1 MKKFKIIILWLV
13 FHFLINGNVLFAQT
27 AMISPENRKT
37 ESLNG
42 QWNAIIDPTNT
53 GEWRKFWEEK
63 KLEKKTDFSEY
74 SFDESLVLNVPADF
88 NTQLPELNYYE
99 GIVWY
104 KKTFTYPVKKDKR
117 LFLHFGAVNYK
128 ADVYLNGIL
137 LGSHE
142 GGFTPFQFEITNLVT
157 ASKNAV
163 VVKVNSKRLKD
174 GIPGEGY
181 DWFNYGGIT
190 REVTIIE
197 TPMSF
202 IEDYSIQLKKNSNS
216 EVLGWVKVTGATGIQ
231 KIKVSIPELNLNY
244 TTKTDVNGYAAVQF
258 RSNFS
263 LWSPEKP
270 TLYNVIISSEWDSV
284 TDQIGFRNIEVQGPK
299 IVLNGKPIFIKAI
312 NFHEEMP
319 LRGAKAYSE
328 ADVLLL
334 LNWAKELGCN
344 LVRLAHYPHSE
355 HTVRLAEKMGLM
367 VWEELPIYQHI
378 EFSAIGVEQKMDLM
392 LKEMIKRDKNRCGII
407 VWSLSN
413 ETYQFTENRDNA
425 LIKLSKQCKTLDPT
439 RLTTTVICTQ
449 GYNNNEFNVWD
460 PLYNY
465 FDVIS
470 INEYLGWY
478 TPWQGLPKDTKWKLV
493 NTNKPVIISEFGG
506 EALYGN
512 TTEPK
517 DAASSWNEAYQ
528 EQIYKDQIEMFA
540 TVPNLAGV
548 CPWILC
554 DFRSLSRLHPVYQ
567 KGWNRKGLL
576 SDKGEKKK
584 AWYVLKAYY
593 ENENNNIENTN
604 NEK

>member
-1 MKKFKIIILWLV
+1 MKKYKIIILLIV
-13 FHFLINGNVLFAQT
+13 FHFLINGNTVLAQT
-27 AMISPENRKT
+27 AMISPADRKT

-63 KLEKKTDFSEY
+63 KPEKKTDFSEY
-74 SFDESLVLNVPADF
+74 SFEGSLVLNVPADF
-88 NTQLPELNYYE
+88 NSQLSELNYYE

-104 KKTFTYPVKKDKR
+104 KKTFTYPVKNGKR

-128 ADVYLNGIL
+128 ADVYLNGKL

-142 GGFTPFQFEITNLVT
+142 GGFTPFQFEITNLVN
-157 ASKNAV
+157 ASENSV
-163 VVKVNSKRLKD
+163 VVRVNSKRLKD

-202 IEDYSIQLKKNSNS
+202 IEDYSIQLKKNSNN
-216 EVLGWVKVTGATGIQ
+216 EVLGWVKVTGATGVQ

-244 TTKTDVNGYAAVQF
+244 TTKTDVNGYAVVQF
-258 RSNFS
+258 KSNFT
-263 LWSPEKP
+263 LWSPENP
-270 TLYNVIISSEWDSV
+270 TLYKIIISSESDSV
-284 TDQIGFRNIEVQGPK
+284 TDQIGFRNIEVKGAK

-328 ADVLLL
+328 EDALLL

-355 HTVRLAEKMGLM
+355 HTVRLAEKMGVM

-378 EFSAIGVEQKMDLM
+378 EFSAVGVEQKMDLM

-425 LIKLSKQCKTLDPT
+425 LIKLSKQCKILDPT

-449 GYNNNEFNVWD
+449 GYTNNEFNVWD

-478 TPWQGLPKDTKWKLV
+478 TPWQGLPKETKWKLV
-493 NTNKPVIISEFGG
+493 NSNKPVIISEFGG

-512 TTEPK
+512 TAEPK
-517 DAASSWNEAYQ
+517 DAASSWNESYQ

-593 ENENNNIENTN
+593 ENENNNIEN
-604 NEK
+604 KK